1 MLHPPPPPEIGANS
15 TPRWIER
22 VPSSSLR
29 TATAQRG
36 KTLICLMS
44 YDKDFLFVLLYTVN
58 SHRKA
63 KVRLPT
69 CFDLRC
75 SRFEFVPV
83 PAPFEQKLGV
93 HPRVCCPRYIRCDEK
108 FNQKFNQLFSA
119 LMRFASPLIHSA
131 QLMCL

>member
-15 TPRWIER
+15 IPRWTER

-36 KTLICLMS
+36 KTLICLC
-44 YDKDFLFVLLYTVN
+44 LYTVN

-93 HPRVCCPRYIRCDEK
+93 HPRVCCPKYIRCDK
-108 FNQKFNQLFSA
+108 KLNQKFNQLFSA
-119 LMRFASPLIHSA
+119 LMRFVSPLIHSA